1 MYSGPGEEQ
10 LDCRLN
16 GDSGDSDELEMGE
29 LERDSG
35 WLWLVMPLLLD
46 WWSWWCFSTGEIE
59 SMVVLPFEE
68 WEENSSEEEE
78 VLCWL
83 EDGDAEEDD
92 VSDEALSLHTN
103 SEEYKLNNDYKLNDL
118 ILSRCFKLSFPLN
131 ISW

>member
-103 SEEYKLNNDYKLNDL
+103 SEENKLNNDYKLSDL